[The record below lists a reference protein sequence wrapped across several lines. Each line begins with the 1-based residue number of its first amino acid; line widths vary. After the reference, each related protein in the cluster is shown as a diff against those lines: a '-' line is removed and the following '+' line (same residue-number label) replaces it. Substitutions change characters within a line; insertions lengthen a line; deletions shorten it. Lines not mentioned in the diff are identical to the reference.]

1 MGLSFPLLGLRRL
14 LQQVKD
20 QINLNLSHALGKMA
34 SGLLA
39 TGVER
44 CQLLW

>member
-1 MGLSFPLLGLRRL
+1 MGLLLPLMGLRRL
-14 LQQVKD
+14 LQQVMD
-20 QINLNLSHALGKMA
+20 QINLYLSHALGKMA

-39 TGVER
+39 GGFER

>member
-1 MGLSFPLLGLRRL
+1 MGLLLRHQGLRRL
-14 LQQVKD
+14 LQQGMD
-20 QINLNLSHALGKMA
+20 QIDFDLSHALGKMA
-34 SGLLA
+34 SGSLA